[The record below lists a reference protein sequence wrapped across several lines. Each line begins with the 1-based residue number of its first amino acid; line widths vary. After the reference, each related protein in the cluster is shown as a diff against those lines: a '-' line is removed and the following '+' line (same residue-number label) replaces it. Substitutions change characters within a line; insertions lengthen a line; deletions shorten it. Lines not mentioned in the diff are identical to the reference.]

1 MSANWQVHEIC
12 PPTPIKT
19 LLRLGVWGLHHESSS
34 LLHVILGPVAHSI
47 AVMYVTQKIRVVLLL
62 QTNNTF
68 QLPCFSKIR
77 VQTKSIENKIYPR
90 GLDIIDRNHI
100 WKWLFSFHWHVML
113 MLFFLRTIRESSTCF
128 GKSESDSRPS
138 PLDYE

>member
-12 PPTPIKT
+12 PPPS
-19 LLRLGVWGLHHESSS
+19 RHSSDSVFGVCNHESSS

-68 QLPCFSKIR
+68 QLPCFSKTR

-100 WKWLFSFHWHVML
+100 WKWLFSFHWHVIL
-113 MLFFLRTIRESSTCF
+113 MLFVLRYHSRTFNLFREKRVRFSTF
-128 GKSESDSRPS
+128 S
-138 PLDYE
+138 PGL

>member
-1 MSANWQVHEIC
+1 MSANWQVREIC
-12 PPTPIKT
+12 PIGSPPS
-19 LLRLGVWGLHHESSS
+19 RHSSDS
-34 LLHVILGPVAHSI
+34 VFGSAPRILGPVEHSI
-47 AVMYVTQKIRVVLLL
+47 TVMYVTQKIRIVLLL

-100 WKWLFSFHWHVML
+100 WKRLFSFHWHVIL
-113 MLFFLRTIRESSTCF
+113 MLYVLHYHSRTFNLFREKRVRFSTF
-128 GKSESDSRPS
+128 PG
-138 PLDYE
+138 L